1 MKKFF
6 VSVAVFA
13 TMGLLTLSQVSA
25 QKAEVNAPVKDTEA
39 VTPAGDAATTARPGF
54 VDANNDGVC
63 DNYDGQ
69 RPGKGLGP
77 GNGQGE
83 GRAKGKGLGR
93 GKGLRDGSGQ
103 GFRDGSGQGLRDGS
117 GRRSGQGRGQGQ
129 GLRDGSGPNCNPAPA
144 K

>member
-6 VSVAVFA
+6 VSMAVLT
-13 TMGLLTLSQVSA
+13 TMGLLTLTEVSA
-25 QKAEVNAPVKDTEA
+25 QKAEAQAPANDSETA
-39 VTPAGDAATTARPGF
+39 APARDAATTARPGF
-54 VDANNDGVC
+54 IDANNDGVC

-83 GRAKGKGLGR
+83 GRATGKGLGR
-93 GKGLRDGSGQ
+93 GKGLRDGS
-103 GFRDGSGQGLRDGS
+103 
-117 GRRSGQGRGQGQ
+117 GQ

>member
-6 VSVAVFA
+6 ASMAVLA

-25 QKAEVNAPVKDTEA
+25 QKAEVKAPAKDTEA
-39 VTPAGDAATTARPGF
+39 LTPAGDAATTARPGF
-54 VDANNDGVC
+54 IDANKDGVC

-83 GRAKGKGLGR
+83 GRATGKGLGR
-93 GKGLRDGSGQ
+93 GKGL
-103 GFRDGSGQGLRDGS
+103 RDGSGQGLRDGS

-144 K
+144 E